1 MVLRFTTLLLLLFTF
16 HGLLAQEAKKSE
28 AFIKGE
34 QFFKEKK
41 YANALTKFEEAIA
54 QNNLNTEAIYYA
66 AICYLQL
73 DVPESAY
80 EYFKLIDVNK
90 TDKLKDFEYWYA
102 KSAYYHN
109 DIKEANDFI
118 NKYLKSAGIKKYQK
132 EATELAKTCQ
142 LLLATKDSLMMNY
155 VIEPFGEQINTSAV
169 ETGIV
174 VSKEIRKLFFNRQ
187 NKDFNLKKEGE
198 QLPTQVQLFFSEI
211 EKNDTWTSPTL
222 QKVVMDGADQQNL
235 FSKQAPL
242 PVATDFSLC
251 QIIEENRRILVC
263 QNDDLK
269 LMDWTGNEWKI
280 VNNLEGLNT
289 AKVEK
294 GGFMYDYGNKMIIS
308 AESSRGD
315 LDLFLASLRRDGTW
329 GIDKSIDAV
338 NTPYDEVTPFLS
350 NDGKVL
356 YFSSKG
362 HNSIGGYDI
371 FKSEYDSA
379 RQTWQ
384 KPINMGIPINSVG
397 NDWQFSL
404 YDELGFFVSDRVG
417 GMGRNDLYRVYTF
430 DKIRMSGKVYNRSTN
445 QVQPNCLLKF
455 ITDGKVIESVSEMN
469 GSYKVDLPFHKSLE
483 VKVYHGERIMY
494 EENLKL
500 NVNPRRPRYLNRNYY
515 IDEAIGMTTSS
526 NRSATYISGNVKDK
540 KTKKYLSSV
549 VKLINAQNN
558 QVIKTTTT
566 DANGNFNF
574 FISGK
579 QEQYIIEA
587 NAKGY
592 IYHWQEIASLNSED
606 NRKIEM
612 LLSAIEPKAR
622 FTLRNIT
629 FETNSDVLQLSSLT
643 ELDKVYEFMMENSKI
658 KVEISGHTD
667 NVGDEGMN
675 RNLSERR
682 AASVVRYLVGKGIER
697 SRVLPKGYGSTRPVA
712 SNEYEKG
719 GRELNRRIEVM
730 IIE

>member
-1 MVLRFTTLLLLLFTF
+1 MTLRFTTLLLLLFVF

-34 QFFKEKK
+34 QFFREKK
-41 YANALTKFEEAIA
+41 YANALTKFEESIA
-54 QNNLNTEAIYYA
+54 QDKANVEAIYYA

-80 EYFKLIDVNK
+80 EYFKLIDINK

-109 DIKEANDFI
+109 DINEANIFI
-118 NKYLKSAGIKKYQK
+118 NKYLKGIGVKKYQK
-132 EATELAKTCQ
+132 EASELAKTCQ
-142 LLLATKDSLMMNY
+142 FLLSAKDSLMIDY
-155 VIEPFGEQINTSAV
+155 VVEPFGEQINTSAV

-198 QLPTQVQLFFSEI
+198 QMPIQVQLLYSEM
-211 EKNDTWTSPTL
+211 EKNDIWASPIL
-222 QKVVMDGADQQNL
+222 QKVVMERLSQQPL
-235 FSKQAPL
+235 FPTSTPL

-269 LMDWTGNEWKI
+269 IMDWAGNEWKI
-280 VNNLEGLNT
+280 INNLEGLNT
-289 AKVEK
+289 PKVEK
-294 GGFMYDYGNKMIIS
+294 CGFMYDHGNKMIIS

-329 GIDKSIDAV
+329 GIDKAIDEV

-350 NDGKVL
+350 NNGKVL

-371 FKSEYDSA
+371 FKSEYDST

-384 KPINMGIPINSVG
+384 KPVSMGMPINSVG
-397 NDWQFSL
+397 NDWHFSI
-404 YDELGFFVSDRVG
+404 YDELGFFASDRAG
-417 GMGRNDLYRVYTF
+417 GMGRDDLYRVYTF
-430 DKIRMSGKVYNRSTN
+430 SKIRMSGKVYNRSTN
-445 QVQPNCLLKF
+445 QIQANCLLKF
-455 ITDGKVIESVSEMN
+455 ITDGKIIEAVSEAD

-515 IDEAIGMTTSS
+515 IDEAVGTTSNS
-526 NRSATYISGNVKDK
+526 VLNSYISGNVKDK
-540 KTKKYLSSV
+540 KTKKNLSSV
-549 VKLINAQNN
+549 VKLINAQSN
-558 QVIKTTTT
+558 QIVKTTTT

-574 FISGK
+574 FISTKG
-579 QEQYIIEA
+579 EQYIVEA

-592 IYHWQEIASLNSED
+592 IYHWQEIESPNPE
-606 NRKIEM
+606 NNKKVEM
-612 LLSAIEPKAR
+612 LLSAIEPNAR

-667 NVGDEGMN
+667 NIGDESMN
-675 RNLSERR
+675 KNLSERR

-697 SRVLPKGYGSTRPVA
+697 SRVLAKGYGSTRPIA